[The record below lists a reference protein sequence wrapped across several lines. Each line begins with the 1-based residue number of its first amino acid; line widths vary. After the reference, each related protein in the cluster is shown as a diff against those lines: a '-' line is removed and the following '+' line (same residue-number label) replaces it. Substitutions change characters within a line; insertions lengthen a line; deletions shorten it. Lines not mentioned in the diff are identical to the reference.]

1 MKKIK
6 NKYAIRKKRN
16 IYIYAHTNTPLPMCV
31 SVCVEAL
38 FYFVTSA
45 PVKLKPTF
53 GDGCLSFLEV
63 VIPRFTEEQCINQLL
78 CISHPSFLHSSYM
91 SSHSHINK
99 Q

>member
-1 MKKIK
+1 MHK
-6 NKYAIRKKRN
+6 
-16 IYIYAHTNTPLPMCV
+16 HTHTPPSLPL
-31 SVCVEAL
+31 SFYVEAL

-53 GDGCLSFLEV
+53 EDGCLSFLEV
-63 VIPRFTEEQCINQLL
+63 VILRFTEEQCINQLL